1 MTDSPD
7 NKRRDFLQL
16 STLTIGAVGTAAFI
30 WPFLKSMNPAEDTLA
45 LGSTEVDISGI
56 EEGQSITVKWRG
68 KPVFIKRRTT
78 QEIKEAKEVLQTDLK
93 DIKEHPP
100 TQSEYM
106 PKIVEKLKEC
116 YDPEISVDIYNLGL
130 IYDVKV
136 TEDGYVHVLMSLTSA
151 FCPAA
156 DMIPRD
162 VQQKVESI
170 PNLKCKVKI
179 TMQPQWGRDMI
190 NPEIRDLMGL

>member
-1 MTDSPD
+1 MDKKD
-7 NKRRDFLQL
+7 K
-16 STLTIGAVGTAAFI
+16 
-30 WPFLKSMNPAEDTLA
+30 
-45 LGSTEVDISGI
+45 
-56 EEGQSITVKWRG
+56 QSIRADEYEEQVQHAPNW
-68 KPVFIKRRTT
+68 PPQPQPSPAVDP
-78 QEIKEAKEVLQTDLK
+78 QLQTDLK

-100 TQSEYM
+100 TQQEYM

-136 TEDGYVHVLMSLTSA
+136 TEEGWVHVLMSLTSA

-162 VQQKVESI
+162 VQQKIESI

-190 NPEIRDLMGL
+190 NPEVRDLMGL

>member
-1 MTDSPD
+1 MDD
-7 NKRRDFLQL
+7 DKKDF
-16 STLTIGAVGTAAFI
+16 
-30 WPFLKSMNPAEDTLA
+30 
-45 LGSTEVDISGI
+45 
-56 EEGQSITVKWRG
+56 QSIRADEYEEQVKYAPNW
-68 KPVFIKRRTT
+68 PPQPQPSPAIDP
-78 QEIKEAKEVLQTDLK
+78 QLQTDLK

-100 TQSEYM
+100 TQQEYM
-106 PKIVEKLKEC
+106 PMIVAKLKEC

-136 TEDGYVHVLMSLTSA
+136 TESCWVHVLMSLTSA

-156 DMIPRD
+156 DMIPKD
-162 VQQKVESI
+162 VQQKIESI

-190 NPEIRDLMGL
+190 NPDYRDLMGL

>member
-1 MTDSPD
+1 MD
-7 NKRRDFLQL
+7 K
-16 STLTIGAVGTAAFI
+16 
-30 WPFLKSMNPAEDTLA
+30 EDK
-45 LGSTEVDISGI
+45 
-56 EEGQSITVKWRG
+56 QSIRADEYEEKVQYAPGW
-68 KPVFIKRRTT
+68 PPQPQ
-78 QEIKEAKEVLQTDLK
+78 QEPSIDPQVHTDLS

-100 TQSEYM
+100 TQLEYM
-106 PKIVEKLKEC
+106 PKIVEKLKEV

-136 TEDGYVHVLMSLTSA
+136 TESGFVHVLMSLTSA

-156 DMIPRD
+156 DIIPRD
-162 VQQKVESI
+162 VQQKIESI

-190 NPEIRDLMGL
+190 NPEVRDLMGL

>member
-1 MTDSPD
+1 MDKD
-7 NKRRDFLQL
+7 DK
-16 STLTIGAVGTAAFI
+16 
-30 WPFLKSMNPAEDTLA
+30 
-45 LGSTEVDISGI
+45 
-56 EEGQSITVKWRG
+56 QSIRAEEYEEKVQHAPNW
-68 KPVFIKRRTT
+68 PPQPQPSPAVDP
-78 QEIKEAKEVLQTDLK
+78 QLHADLG

-100 TQSEYM
+100 TQQEYM
-106 PKIVEKLKEC
+106 PRIVEKLKEC

-136 TEDGYVHVLMSLTSA
+136 TETGWVHVLMSLTSA

-162 VQQKVESI
+162 VMQKIESI
-170 PNLKCKVKI
+170 PGLKCKVKI

-190 NPEIRDLMGL
+190 NPEIRELMGL

>member
-1 MTDSPD
+1 MIETPPGWLPND
-7 NKRRDFLQL
+7 KA
-16 STLTIGAVGTAAFI
+16 T
-30 WPFLKSMNPAEDTLA
+30 
-45 LGSTEVDISGI
+45 VDP
-56 EEGQSITVKWRG
+56 Q
-68 KPVFIKRRTT
+68 
-78 QEIKEAKEVLQTDLK
+78 LQTDLK

-156 DMIPRD
+156 DIIPQDIRM
-162 VQQKVESI
+162 KV
-170 PNLKCKVKI
+170 
-179 TMQPQWGRDMI
+179 
-190 NPEIRDLMGL
+190 

>member
-1 MTDSPD
+1 MDDDKKDVQNIRADEYEEQVKYAPNWPPQPQPSPAID
-7 NKRRDFLQL
+7 PQ
-16 STLTIGAVGTAAFI
+16 
-30 WPFLKSMNPAEDTLA
+30 
-45 LGSTEVDISGI
+45 
-56 EEGQSITVKWRG
+56 
-68 KPVFIKRRTT
+68 
-78 QEIKEAKEVLQTDLK
+78 LQTDLK

-106 PKIVEKLKEC
+106 PKIVEKLKQC

-136 TEDGYVHVLMSLTSA
+136 TEEGWVHVLMSLTSA

-162 VQQKVESI
+162 VQQKIESI
-170 PNLKCKVKI
+170 PNLRCKVKI
-179 TMQPQWGRDMI
+179 TMVPQRGRDMI
-190 NPEIRDLMGL
+190 NPEVRQLMGL

>member
-1 MTDSPD
+1 MDD
-7 NKRRDFLQL
+7 DKKDF
-16 STLTIGAVGTAAFI
+16 
-30 WPFLKSMNPAEDTLA
+30 
-45 LGSTEVDISGI
+45 
-56 EEGQSITVKWRG
+56 QSIRADEYEEQVKYAPNW
-68 KPVFIKRRTT
+68 PPQPQPSPAIDP
-78 QEIKEAKEVLQTDLK
+78 QLQTDLK

-100 TQSEYM
+100 TQQEYM
-106 PKIVEKLKEC
+106 PMIVAKLKEC

-136 TEDGYVHVLMSLTSA
+136 TESCWVHVLMSLTSA

-162 VQQKVESI
+162 VQQKTESI
-170 PNLKCKVKI
+170 PGLKCKVKI

>member
-1 MTDSPD
+1 MAKISANRGDIAEGIMGAA
-7 NKRRDFLQL
+7 
-16 STLTIGAVGTAAFI
+16 LTAK
-30 WPFLKSMNPAEDTLA
+30 FLKRQ
-45 LGSTEVDISGI
+45 LGQDPSN
-56 EEGQSITVKWRG
+56 
-68 KPVFIKRRTT
+68 
-78 QEIKEAKEVLQTDLK
+78 
-93 DIKEHPP
+93 
-100 TQSEYM
+100 M

-136 TEDGYVHVLMSLTSA
+136 TENGYVHVLMSLTSA

-156 DMIPRD
+156 DMIPKD
-162 VQQKVESI
+162 VVQAVESI

-190 NPEIRDLMGL
+190 NPEVRDLMGL